1 MDPLETPGAI
11 AEGENA
17 AGKMA
22 TDKLCQDSQKSVQIQ
37 SFLLMYRA
45 IFFDLGHIMVLSR

>member
-11 AEGENA
+11 AEAENA